1 MNRARKPA
9 VFRLDDPGIVVTPSE
24 EPRSIAPSPPYPPPG
39 SAGVP
44 PALAATTGRGGR
56 DARAP
61 SGEGTAP
68 AADVASLPV
77 APPPSRRRVP
87 WAGLF
92 WVSAAG
98 LVLLATGLG
107 IANLIEDL
115 LNRAAW
121 LGGIGAV
128 LAAVA
133 VVALIAIVM
142 REVLGLARLAAIDTL
157 RRRAAAVLVSDD
169 RAAGRALGRDLI
181 ALTRRM
187 PRLARARARLE
198 SHLGDI
204 IDGGDLVRLSER
216 ELMAPIDAEA
226 RRLVAAAARRVSV
239 VTAVSPRAA
248 VDMFFVLI
256 TALGLVRRLALLY
269 GGRPGTLGLIKLM
282 RHAVSHIA
290 LTGGMAASDSVIQ
303 QVIGHGL
310 AAKLSARLG
319 EGVLNGLLTARL
331 GLAAIEATRPLPF
344 SALRRPALNDIAGS
358 LLRGSANRGAHEALQ
373 DKRSP

>member
-1 MNRARKPA
+1 MNRAHKPA
-9 VFRLDDPGIVVTPSE
+9 AFRLDDPDIVVM
-24 EPRSIAPSPPYPPPG
+24 
-39 SAGVP
+39 
-44 PALAATTGRGGR
+44 
-56 DARAP
+56 P
-61 SGEGTAP
+61 SGQPRRSAP
-68 AADVASLPV
+68 AVKSAQTGETDQLPV
-77 APPPSRRRVP
+77 APPPSRRHAP
-87 WAGLF
+87 WAVMF
-92 WVSAAG
+92 WLSSAG
-98 LVLLATGLG
+98 LLLLATGLG

-121 LGGIGAV
+121 LGGVGAA
-128 LAAVA
+128 LAAVV
-133 VVALIAIVM
+133 VVALLAIVT
-142 REVLGLARLAAIDTL
+142 REALGLARLATIDTM
-157 RRRAAAVLVSDD
+157 RDRAAAVLVSDD

-181 ALTRRM
+181 ALTGRM

-198 SHLGDI
+198 GHLGDI

-216 ELMAPIDAEA
+216 ELMAPLDEEA
-226 RRLVAAAARRVSV
+226 RRLVGAAAKRVSV

-248 VDMFFVLI
+248 VDMLFVLM

-269 GGRPGTLGLIKLM
+269 GGRPGTLGLFKLL
-282 RHAVSHIA
+282 RHTVSHIA
-290 LTGGMAASDSVIQ
+290 VTGGMAASDSLIQ

-344 SALRRPALNDIAGS
+344 AALRQPQLNDLAGS
-358 LLRGSANRGAHEALQ
+358 LLRGSGNRGTEEVLQ

>member
-1 MNRARKPA
+1 MNRAHKPA
-9 VFRLDDPGIVVTPSE
+9 AFRLDDPGIVVTPSE
-24 EPRSIAPSPPYPPPG
+24 EPRRIAPAVKNAQ
-39 SAGVP
+39 AGEIDQLPVVP
-44 PALAATTGRGGR
+44 PA
-56 DARAP
+56 P
-61 SGEGTAP
+61 
-68 AADVASLPV
+68 
-77 APPPSRRRVP
+77 RRVP
-87 WAGLF
+87 WAVL
-92 WVSAAG
+92 
-98 LVLLATGLG
+98 LLATGLG
-107 IANLIEDL
+107 IATLIEDL

-121 LGGIGAV
+121 LGSVGIV

-133 VVALIAIVM
+133 VFALLAIVT
-142 REVLGLARLAAIDTL
+142 REALGLARLAAIDTM
-157 RRRAAAVLVSDD
+157 RDRAAAILISDD

-187 PRLARARARLE
+187 PRLARARTRLE
-198 SHLGDI
+198 SHLSDI

-216 ELMAPIDAEA
+216 ELMAPLDAEA
-226 RRLVAAAARRVSV
+226 RRLVGAAAKRVSV

-248 VDMFFVLI
+248 VDMFFVLV

-269 GGRPGTLGLIKLM
+269 GGRPGTLGLFKLL
-282 RHAVSHIA
+282 RHTVSHIA
-290 LTGGMAASDSVIQ
+290 VTGGMAASDSLIQ

-344 SALRRPALNDIAGS
+344 SALRRPALNDLAGS
-358 LLRGSANRGAHEALQ
+358 LLRGSGNRTTEEALQ

>member
-1 MNRARKPA
+1 MNRAHKPA
-9 VFRLDDPGIVVTPSE
+9 SFRLDDPGIVVTPSE
-24 EPRSIAPSPPYPPPG
+24 ESRRTAPPG
-39 SAGVP
+39 KNP
-44 PALAATTGRGGR
+44 K
-56 DARAP
+56 
-61 SGEGTAP
+61 
-68 AADVASLPV
+68 ADETDRLPMV
-77 APPPSRRRVP
+77 APPPPRRRAP
-87 WAGLF
+87 WAVMF
-92 WVSAAG
+92 WFSSAG
-98 LVLLATGLG
+98 LLLLATGLG

-121 LGGIGAV
+121 LGGVGAV
-128 LAAVA
+128 LAAIA
-133 VVALIAIVM
+133 GVALLAIAT
-142 REVLGLARLAAIDTL
+142 REALGLARLATIDSM
-157 RRRAAAVLVSDD
+157 RDRAAAILVSDD

-187 PRLARARARLE
+187 PSLARARARLE

-216 ELMAPIDAEA
+216 ELMAPLDKEA
-226 RRLVAAAARRVSV
+226 RRLVGAAAKRVSV

-248 VDMFFVLI
+248 VDMLFVLL

-269 GGRPGTLGLIKLM
+269 GGRPGMLGLFKLL
-282 RHAVSHIA
+282 RHTVSHIA
-290 LTGGMAASDSVIQ
+290 VTGGIAASDSLIQ

-344 SALRRPALNDIAGS
+344 AALRQPALNDLAGS
-358 LLRGSANRGAHEALQ
+358 LLRGSENRGTEEALQ

>member
-9 VFRLDDPGIVVTPSE
+9 VFRLDDPGIVVTPSG
-24 EPRSIAPSPPYPPPG
+24 EPRRIAP
-39 SAGVP
+39 AGMNAQADEPDGLPEVP
-44 PALAATTGRGGR
+44 PAPRRG
-56 DARAP
+56 
-61 SGEGTAP
+61 
-68 AADVASLPV
+68 
-77 APPPSRRRVP
+77 P
-87 WAGLF
+87 WAAMF
-92 WVSAAG
+92 WVSSAG
-98 LVLLATGLG
+98 LLLLATGLG

-121 LGGIGAV
+121 LGATGAL

-133 VVALIAIVM
+133 IVALIAIVM
-142 REVLGLARLAAIDTL
+142 REALGLARLAAMDTM
-157 RRRAAAVLVSDD
+157 RNRAAAILISDD
-169 RAAGRALGRDLI
+169 RVAGRALGRDLI

-198 SHLGDI
+198 GHLSDI

-216 ELMAPIDAEA
+216 ELMAPLDEEA
-226 RRLVAAAARRVSV
+226 RRLVGAAAKRVSV

-248 VDMFFVLI
+248 VDMFFVLV

-269 GGRPGTLGLIKLM
+269 GGRPGTLGMFKLL

-290 LTGGMAASDSVIQ
+290 VTGGMAASDSLIQ

-331 GLAAIEATRPLPF
+331 GLAAIDATRPLPF
-344 SALRRPALNDIAGS
+344 AALRRPALNDLAGS
-358 LLRGSANRGAHEALQ
+358 LLRGNENRGTEEILQ
-373 DKRSP
+373 DKRSS

>member
-9 VFRLDDPGIVVTPSE
+9 VFRLDDPGIVVTPSA
-24 EPRSIAPSPPYPPPG
+24 EPRSIAPPPP
-39 SAGVP
+39 
-44 PALAATTGRGGR
+44 
-56 DARAP
+56 DADA
-61 SGEGTAP
+61 
-68 AADVASLPV
+68 LPV
-77 APPPSRRRVP
+77 APPSSRRRVP
-87 WAGLF
+87 WAVMF

-121 LGGIGAV
+121 LGGIGAA

-133 VVALIAIVM
+133 LVALVAIVT
-142 REVLGLARLAAIDTL
+142 REALGLARLAAIETL
-157 RRRAAAVLVSDD
+157 RQRAAAILVTDD
-169 RAAGRALGRDLI
+169 RTAGRALGRDLI

-187 PRLARARARLE
+187 PRLAGARARLE

-226 RRLVAAAARRVSV
+226 RRLVAAAAKRVSV

-290 LTGGMAASDSVIQ
+290 LTGGMAASDSLIQ
-303 QVIGHGL
+303 QMIGHGL
-310 AAKLSARLG
+310 AARLSTRLG

-344 SALRRPALNDIAGS
+344 AALRQPALNDIAGS
-358 LLRGSANRGAHEALQ
+358 LLRGSENRGTGEALQ
-373 DKRSP
+373 DKRSSP

>member
-1 MNRARKPA
+1 MNRAHKPA
-9 VFRLDDPGIVVTPSE
+9 AFRLDDPDIVVM
-24 EPRSIAPSPPYPPPG
+24 
-39 SAGVP
+39 
-44 PALAATTGRGGR
+44 
-56 DARAP
+56 P
-61 SGEGTAP
+61 SGQPRRSAP
-68 AADVASLPV
+68 AAKSAQASETAQLPV
-77 APPPSRRRVP
+77 APLPPRRRAP
-87 WAGLF
+87 WAVMF
-92 WVSAAG
+92 WVSSAG
-98 LVLLATGLG
+98 LLLLATGLG

-115 LNRAAW
+115 LNRAIW
-121 LGGIGAV
+121 LGGVGVA

-133 VVALIAIVM
+133 IVALLAIVT
-142 REVLGLARLAAIDTL
+142 REALGLARLATIDTM
-157 RRRAAAVLVSDD
+157 RDRAAAILVSDD

-187 PRLARARARLE
+187 PSLARARARLE

-216 ELMAPIDAEA
+216 ELMAPLDKEA
-226 RRLVAAAARRVSV
+226 RRLVGAAAKRVSV

-248 VDMFFVLI
+248 VDMFFVLM

-269 GGRPGTLGLIKLM
+269 GGRPGTLGLIKLL
-282 RHAVSHIA
+282 RHTVSHIA
-290 LTGGMAASDSVIQ
+290 VTGGMAASDSLIQ

-344 SALRRPALNDIAGS
+344 AALRQPALNDLAGS
-358 LLRGSANRGAHEALQ
+358 LLRGSENRGTEEALQ